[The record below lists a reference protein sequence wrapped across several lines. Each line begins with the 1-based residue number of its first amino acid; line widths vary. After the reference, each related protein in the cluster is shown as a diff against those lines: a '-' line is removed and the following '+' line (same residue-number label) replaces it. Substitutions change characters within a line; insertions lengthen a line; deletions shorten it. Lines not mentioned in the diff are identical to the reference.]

1 MEDEQVLIAQAQRD
15 KEAFALLYDRYVERI
30 FAYACRE
37 THDSTLAQDITSA
50 TFEKALQ
57 HIGGYR
63 WQGVSFGAWLYQI
76 ARNEINM
83 QYRRQKWLVP
93 LLGWLIGGRDPE
105 QTFQEQSELTAV
117 QRAMNQLSGRD
128 QEVLRLHYF
137 EQLSHEEIGQVLSC
151 SSRNVAVR
159 LHRALERLRAK
170 VAAAPPEVRCDILI

>member
-1 MEDEQVLIAQAQRD
+1 MEDEQELIAQAQRD
-15 KEAFALLYDRYVERI
+15 REAFALLYDRYVERI

-37 THDSTLAQDITSA
+37 THDSALAQDITSA

-57 HIGGYR
+57 HLGGYR
-63 WQGVSFGAWLYQI
+63 WQGISFGAWLYQI

-137 EQLSHEEIGQVLSC
+137 EQLSHEEIGQVLDC

-159 LHRALERLRAK
+159 LHRALERLRTK
-170 VAAAPPEVRCDILI
+170 VAAATPEVRCDILI